1 MKQNFLI
8 TGGSGM
14 IGSEIINQLQQKG
27 HKVKNL
33 STRKLSDPN
42 TFQWNPSKHEYDIQ
56 AFENVDYIIHL
67 AGSSISKRWT
77 KKNKKNILNSRIQST
92 VTLFKAIESLPK
104 DKRPRHL
111 ISASAI
117 GIYPSHPSK
126 IYTETDEA
134 DNDFLA
140 DVVLK
145 WEKEIFKISSLDIRV
160 CCLRIG
166 LVLGKNGGI
175 LSTLLPFFKFGLGS
189 PLGTG
194 KQWMPWI
201 HVSDLSRQFLYLSEN
216 DMHQGIFLGVGK
228 ESISNNDFGKILA
241 KSLRRP
247 YFIPPIPSFFLY
259 MILGSKAKL
268 ALMSTRCS
276 SDFWKNQ
283 NFRYEYPNLED
294 ALNDLI
300 AIK

>member
-1 MKQNFLI
+1 
-8 TGGSGM
+8 M

-27 HKVKNL
+27 HNVKNL

-42 TFQWNPSKHEYDIQ
+42 TFRWNPNKYECDIQ
-56 AFENVDYIIHL
+56 AFENVNHIIHL

-92 VTLFKAIESLPK
+92 ATLFKTIESLPK
-104 DKRPRHL
+104 NKRPKHL

-126 IYTETDEA
+126 VYVETDEA

-145 WEKEIFKISSLDIRV
+145 WEKEIFKISSLGVRV

-189 PLGTG
+189 PLGSG

-201 HVSDLSRQFLYLSEN
+201 HISDLSRQFLYLSKN
-216 DMHQGIFLGVGK
+216 DMYQGVFLGVGE
-228 ESISNNDFGKILA
+228 ESISNNNFGKILA

-247 YFIPPIPSFFLY
+247 YFLPPIPAFFLY
-259 MILGSKAKL
+259 IILGSKAKL

-276 SDFWKNQ
+276 SGFWKNQ
-283 NFRYEYPNLED
+283 NFKYDYPNLEG
-294 ALNDLI
+294 ALNHLLEEGSKSI
-300 AIK
+300 ISN